1 MNIPSQYTKVRDVK
15 ITSQELIDFED
26 RVKLSYESG
35 KVKGPIH
42 LSKNNEI
49 ELIEIFQYI
58 HNEDWVFSAWRNH
71 YHALLKGLSSNFVKK
86 KIIQGRSMNITCL
99 QKKFF
104 TSSIVG
110 GILPI
115 ALGIALSLKLKKKK
129 SKVWVF
135 IGDMTYETGVFY
147 ECYKYSTNFKLP
159 IKYIVEDNG
168 MSTNTST
175 EKAWGKKMKVLKDI
189 IYYKYKRKYPH
200 HGIGKWV
207 LF

>member
-1 MNIPSQYTKVRDVK
+1 MHLMKNK
-15 ITSQELIDFED
+15 INKKYLINFEKKI
-26 RVKLSYESG
+26 VNLYEN
-35 KVKGPIH
+35 KKIRGPVH
-42 LSKNNEI
+42 LAGNNENQ
-49 ELIEIFQYI
+49 LIKIFSKI
-58 HNEDWVFSAWRNH
+58 DLKNDWVLTGWRNH
-71 YHALLKGLSSNFVKK
+71 YHALLKGLSSNFVKN
-86 KIIQGRSMNITCL
+86 KIIQGRSMNISSL
-99 QKKFF
+99 KKKFF

-159 IKYIVEDNG
+159 IKYVVEDND

-175 EKAWGKKMKVLKDI
+175 KKAWGKKMRVLNDI